1 MSDTDFSETADTT
14 EPLTAN
20 ERSAIDGLLR
30 WQLGRRMTVCLLAL
44 ADTHADELAALAKRL
59 TSIEEIVV
67 TPSAI
72 SPDEGLIQAARQDAE
87 IVLVWLAADDEREVA
102 AARAL
107 LERVD
112 AMGLTDR
119 SVVALIGPLVTRDL
133 AHQLRFEE
141 GYPAQLRMLT
151 TLSPV
156 VLRCKNREGMQ
167 KRWHSSRVP
176 HNANKVHTSPG
187 SMLATR

>member
-1 MSDTDFSETADTT
+1 MPDTSFTPDTPIT

-141 GYPAQLRMLT
+141 GYPAARPTAQLLWSLAREAIGRDELRRRGS
-151 TLSPV
+151 SPPCY
-156 VLRCKNREGMQ
+156 L
-167 KRWHSSRVP
+167 
-176 HNANKVHTSPG
+176 
-187 SMLATR
+187 